1 MRGVKYCRDQPLN
14 IAARFTRIA
23 VSVRDYVSDADGD
36 ELTYSASDLP
46 EGFSLSNAGQLTG
59 VATPSVIAML
69 PLTVTIDVT
78 DGYDTISVAV
88 ELENNTRWYRL
99 RQRWLAFLEW
109 LRG

>member
-1 MRGVKYCRDQPLN
+1 
-14 IAARFTRIA
+14 
-23 VSVRDYVSDADGD
+23 
-36 ELTYSASDLP
+36 
-46 EGFSLSNAGQLTG
+46 
-59 VATPSVIAML
+59 ML